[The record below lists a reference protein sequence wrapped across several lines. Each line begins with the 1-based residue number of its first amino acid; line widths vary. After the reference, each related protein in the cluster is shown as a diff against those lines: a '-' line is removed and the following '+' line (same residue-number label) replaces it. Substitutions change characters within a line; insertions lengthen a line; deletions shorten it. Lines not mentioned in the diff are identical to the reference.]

1 MTSELRDPR
10 DEQLRADLAAVVID
24 GDIVVY
30 DAVRGESHVL
40 AGGAVAVWMALE
52 DGGVAGVVERVA
64 DAVGLEPETLADEID
79 TLLQSFRAL
88 GFFDAPQSATDPNEP
103 DCPVPEPGAGG

>member
-1 MTSELRDPR
+1 MTSELQDP
-10 DEQLRADLAAVVID
+10 EAGQLRSDLAAVVID

-30 DAVRGESHVL
+30 DAARSESHVL

-64 DAVGLEPETLADEID
+64 AAVGLEPAALADEIHSV
-79 TLLQSFRAL
+79 LQSFGQL
-88 GFFDAPQSATDPNEP
+88 GFFDPPRSAEDPT
-103 DCPVPEPGAGG
+103 PEPGSPG

>member
-1 MTSELRDPR
+1 MTSELGDPSAER
-10 DEQLRADLAAVVID
+10 LRPDLAAVVID

-30 DAVRGESHVL
+30 DSARGESHVL

-64 DAVGLEPETLADEID
+64 AAVGLEPAALAGEID
-79 TLLQSFRAL
+79 SVLQSFRDL
-88 GFFDAPQSATDPNEP
+88 GFFDP
-103 DCPVPEPGAGG
+103 PGAAEAASDEPVAGE

>member
-1 MTSELRDPR
+1 MTSELHEPPA
-10 DEQLRADLAAVVID
+10 EHLRSDLAAVMID

-40 AGGAVAVWMALE
+40 SGGAVAVWMALE

-64 DAVGLEPETLADEID
+64 ASVGLEPGELADEIHSV
-79 TLLQSFRAL
+79 LESFTTL
-88 GFFDAPQSATDPNEP
+88 GFFHEP
-103 DCPVPEPGAGG
+103 ESSDEPAGESVVGE

>member
-1 MTSELRDPR
+1 MTSELLDPR
-10 DEQLRADLAAVVID
+10 AEQLRPDLAAVVIE

-30 DAVRGESHVL
+30 DAARGESHVL

-64 DAVGLEPETLADEID
+64 AAVGLEPAALADEID
-79 TLLQSFRAL
+79 SVLQSFREL
-88 GFFDAPQSATDPNEP
+88 GFFDSPRSAGDLT
-103 DCPVPEPGAGG
+103 PEPGSPA